1 MKNLLLILF
10 ATLSLFVSQNSYA
23 QELNPGDGVRITF
36 LDIKDEISGD
46 YYIQPSGFIQLPFI
60 GIINTTGRDFKDV
73 KNQIVFRYD
82 SLYRDPHLTVYS
94 LIRINVLG
102 EVTNPGFYY
111 ITEIESFMSIIA
123 MAGGTTGSADL
134 ESIYLVR
141 NNKRINLDIETI
153 IAEGSTATDFGLQSN
168 DQIYVP
174 RTWWADARGFTIIL
188 SALALIVT
196 AIAIIL

>member
-60 GIINTTGRDFKDV
+60 GIINTTDRDFKEV

-111 ITEIESFMSIIA
+111 ITEIESFMSIIG

>member
-60 GIINTTGRDFKDV
+60 GIINTTDRDFKEV